1 MAASLSRK
9 FLDALGVEEK
19 AQDQIME
26 MHNEVLKEIKAER
39 DKYKE
44 DAEGKDEIQK
54 QLDQYKEAEKKGEK
68 DTYKAKYEALKE
80 DFNEYKKGVEAKET
94 TAKKE
99 AAYSKLLKDAGV
111 SEKHIAKILKVS
123 DIDSLELD
131 EEGNVKEADKH
142 TESIKSEWSD
152 FIQTNRTEG
161 AKVANP
167 PTNNT
172 GKAVKTKEEILKI
185 KNTTERQEAW
195 KDFILANQQ
204 KGI

>member
-1 MAASLSRK
+1 MASLSMQ
-9 FLDALGVEEK
+9 FLTALGIDDEK
-19 AQDQIME
+19 GQLICE
-26 MHNEVLKEIKAER
+26 RHKEVLTEIKTER

-44 DAEGKDEIQK
+44 EAEKLPEIQK

-142 TESIKSEWSD
+142 TENIKSEWSD

-161 AKVANP
+161 AKLANP

-195 KDFILANQQ
+195 KDFIVANQQ

>member
-1 MAASLSRK
+1 MASLSMQ
-9 FLDALGVEEK
+9 FLTALGIDDEK
-19 AQDQIME
+19 GQLICE
-26 MHNEVLKEIKAER
+26 RHKEVLTEIKTER

-44 DAEGKDEIQK
+44 EAEKLPEIQK

-195 KDFILANQQ
+195 KDFIVANQQ

>member
-1 MAASLSRK
+1 MASLSMQ
-9 FLDALGVEEK
+9 FLTALGIDDEK
-19 AQDQIME
+19 GQLICE
-26 MHNEVLKEIKAER
+26 RHKEVLTEIKTER

-44 DAEGKDEIQK
+44 EAEKLPEIQK

-161 AKVANP
+161 AKLANP

-195 KDFILANQQ
+195 KDFIVANQQ